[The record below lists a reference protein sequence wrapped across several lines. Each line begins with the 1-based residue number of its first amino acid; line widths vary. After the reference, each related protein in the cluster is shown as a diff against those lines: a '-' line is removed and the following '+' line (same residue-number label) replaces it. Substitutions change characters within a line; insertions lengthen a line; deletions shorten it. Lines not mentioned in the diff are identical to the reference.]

1 MRTSEFGAT
10 LQHIVSDSN
19 FECIPAGDRLF
30 ELRMQDFETNLRFF
44 LQFEPA
50 ADPNL
55 VSEIHFTC
63 VAGVI
68 VNPSATLP
76 AMLNMNCGGV
86 MGTQFYFSVREISGS
101 SYALLET
108 RQWLDADADRD
119 DLAFLLSQIFWMN
132 PLFLRGWNY
141 PQGVRMFFS

>member
-1 MRTSEFGAT
+1 MRTSEFVAA
-10 LQHIVSDSN
+10 LQHIVSDSS

-50 ADPNL
+50 VDPEL
-55 VSEIHFTC
+55 VAEIHFTC
-63 VAGVI
+63 MAGVI
-68 VNPSATLP
+68 VDPAVALP
-76 AMLNMNCGGV
+76 AMLKMNWGGV
-86 MGTQFYFSVREISGS
+86 MGTQYYFSVREISGS

-108 RQWLDADADRD
+108 RQWLDADADQD
-119 DLAFLLSQIFWMN
+119 DLAFLLVQLLWMN
-132 PLFLRGWNY
+132 PLFTRGWNY